1 MSNITIV
8 FPAYNEEKRIS
19 KSIEHYVEFF
29 SKYQHQIKILIIP
42 NGCKD
47 KTADIAREWQK
58 KYPSMID
65 VYEVKEAIGK
75 GGAITKGFELAEG
88 DYIGFVDVDEAT
100 KASEYAKVIEAAFQ
114 ADGAIAARW
123 RKDSVI
129 YGRNSILRKLASEI
143 FSILNRIFLGLKY
156 SDTQCGAKVFKKQAI
171 KDVLPHL
178 TIKDMAIDIQLLYV
192 LKKKGYKIVEIPT
205 VWTEVAG
212 SAMLGTTSKFIKQSW
227 SMFKN
232 IFKIKFQKI

>member
-1 MSNITIV
+1 MEKVTII

-19 KSIEHYVEFF
+19 KSIQHYVDFF
-29 SKYQHQIKILIIP
+29 SKYKYQIKILIIP

-47 KTADIAREWQK
+47 KTADIAREWQS
-58 KYPSMID
+58 KYPDMI
-65 VYEVKEAIGK
+65 EVHEIKEAIGK
-75 GGAITKGFELAEG
+75 GGAVIKGFELAQG

-100 KASEYAKVIEAAFQ
+100 KPADYAQVIEAAFKT
-114 ADGAIAARW
+114 DGAIAARW
-123 RKDSVI
+123 RKDSTV
-129 YGRNSILRKLASEI
+129 YGRNSLMRKIASKT

-156 SDTQCGAKVFKKQAI
+156 SDTQCGAKVFVKKAI

-178 TIKDMAIDIQLLYV
+178 TIKDMAIDIQILYAM
-192 LKKKGYKIVEIPT
+192 KKMGYKVVEIAT
-205 VWTEVAG
+205 VWTEVEG